1 MEDTKQPM
9 NQFKATGFRRGKE
22 TQGEAFISIQPA
34 FRTAGEHGAFSQSCF
49 YMPPTEA
56 RLLAI
61 ELNRAADYADQPAIT
76 DPGDAIDAATHRVEL
91 LTNEE

>member
-1 MEDTKQPM
+1 MS
-9 NQFKATGFRRGKE
+9 QFKATGFRKGVE
-22 TQGEAFISIQPA
+22 TKGEAFVSVQPA
-34 FRTAGEHGAFSQSCF
+34 FRTAGEHGAFVNSIL

-61 ELNRAADYADQPAIT
+61 ALNRAADYADLPAN
-76 DPGDAIDAATHRVEL
+76 PGDAIDAAQARVEL